1 MEPEGSLPHL
11 QELATCSYPKLL
23 QNYVVK
29 YKFQSLGVGLNGS
42 ATVVTVIN
50 FRTPKQIV
58 CLSHE

>member
-1 MEPEGSLPHL
+1 MEPEGSLPLL
-11 QELATCSYPKLL
+11 QEPATCPYHKLL

-29 YKFQSLGVGLNGS
+29 YKFQSLGIGLNES

-58 CLSHE
+58 YLAHE